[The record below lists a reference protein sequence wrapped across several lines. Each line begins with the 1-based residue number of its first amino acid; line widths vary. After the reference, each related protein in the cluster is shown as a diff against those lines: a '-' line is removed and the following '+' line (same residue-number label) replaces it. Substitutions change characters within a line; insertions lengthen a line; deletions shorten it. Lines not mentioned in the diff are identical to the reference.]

1 MTGRGLSKK
10 QAARDTGDSETKQR
24 SGKWMPWHRRE
35 GVTQKRQR
43 LGWQIAL
50 TARRKG
56 KAPGPAAD
64 L

>member
-1 MTGRGLSKK
+1 MTGRRLSKN
-10 QAARDTGDSETKQR
+10 QAARDTGDSETKER
-24 SGKWMPWHRRE
+24 SGKWMPWRRSE